1 MAGCSPCPCITW
13 GALPSRCAALPPG
26 PPDASVPLKDQLRR
40 DLISHLSLVPT
51 QLWRLL
57 AEPGFH
63 LSQTGLRALLLGG
76 APIPQALVAACQAQG
91 LSPLVSYG
99 LSEMGSQVCTRVC
112 GSDSQVVGRPLPGR
126 EVCLQAGEI
135 CVRGETLFAGY
146 ETPSGL
152 ELPVDA
158 DGWFHTRDR
167 GEWTVDGELKVCGRL
182 DNQFVCGGENIQPEQ
197 IEAALIEHPDVAQA
211 LVVPLA
217 DAQWGHRPVAF
228 IQWHPG
234 AAVDDLE
241 GWLRQRLPGYLVPR
255 SWLAWP
261 PQQTGLKPARRD
273 FAALASRQLA
283 APAPGQ

>member
-1 MAGCSPCPCITW
+1 MSPD
-13 GALPSRCAALPPG
+13 LPRNTAY
-26 PPDASVPLKDQLRR
+26 R
-40 DLISHLSLVPT
+40 
-51 QLWRLL
+51 
-57 AEPGFH
+57 
-63 LSQTGLRALLLGG
+63 
-76 APIPQALVAACQAQG
+76 
-91 LSPLVSYG
+91 LSPGQPTPVITSYSIHYTK
-99 LSEMGSQVCTRVC
+99 L
-112 GSDSQVVGRPLPGR
+112 
-126 EVCLQAGEI
+126 
-135 CVRGETLFAGY
+135 Y
-146 ETPSGL
+146 E
-152 ELPVDA
+152 
-158 DGWFHTRDR
+158 
-167 GEWTVDGELKVCGRL
+167 VCGRL

-283 APAPGQ
+283 RITSYNVCYTKLLRPPVAGMPGRRSRGGLV